1 MAMTTAK
8 TSILYL
14 AKVRRVK
21 VLKSNK
27 PTSVCLVVL
36 SNFIALLSEDD
47 ENFTFQN
54 ITKVNNSKLSSFYM
68 VNKEQFLKKKPF
80 LENATFYPP
89 KQ

>member
-21 VLKSNK
+21 VLKSKK

-54 ITKVNNSKLSSFYM
+54 ITKVNNSKPSSFYM
-68 VNKEQFLKKKPF
+68 VNNKT
-80 LENATFYPP
+80 N
-89 KQ
+89 